1 MSKTIYEVKYEY
13 ENGLLVKKICE
24 GDPVTIKYSDD
35 NKVQTW
41 INSKNEVTRVKTF
54 DENGNLIEE
63 KDSVFT
69 RKMEYDNKNRVVR
82 YRCGKDDDINNMYY
96 YDTVYDDIN
105 HTSKNIAN
113 DDIYINYFDDK
124 NRIIKEERY
133 EKNDSEPYSVI
144 THEYNDLIDICIEL
158 STRLNLN
165 RAITRPSFEMTKY
178 EKFPNTKEYLPVKV
192 LNFAGLEIS
201 WEYKF
206 DEDGNVI
213 YEKKIIEI

>member
-1 MSKTIYEVKYEY
+1 MSKTIYEIKYEY

-63 KDSVFT
+63 KDSIFT

-113 DDIYINYFDDK
+113 DEIYINYFDDK

-165 RAITRPSFEMTKY
+165 RAIARPSFEMTKY
-178 EKFPNTKEYLPVKV
+178 EKFPNTKEYLTVKL
-192 LNFAGLEIS
+192 LNFGGLEIS

-206 DEDGNVI
+206 DDDGNVI

>member
-54 DENGNLIEE
+54 DENGNLIED

-82 YRCGKDDDINNMYY
+82 YRCGMD
-96 YDTVYDDIN
+96 DDIN
-105 HTSKNIAN
+105 HTSKNITN
-113 DDIYINYFDDK
+113 DGIYINYFYDK
-124 NRIIKEERY
+124 NRIIKEEHY
-133 EKNDSEPYSVI
+133 EKNGSKPYSVI
-144 THEYNDLIDICIEL
+144 THEYNDLKDICIEL
-158 STRLNLN
+158 TRNLNLN
-165 RAITRPSFEMTKY
+165 RGITHPFAMTKY
-178 EKFPNTKEYLPVKV
+178 KKFPNTKEYLPVKLLL
-192 LNFAGLEIS
+192 LNFGGLEIS

-213 YEKKIIEI
+213 YKKKIIEI